1 MLTFFDVA
9 QVDEAY
15 LGEDSIKLPV
25 QVNGKVRGLIEVA
38 LDAEEERITSM
49 AKEEQNVA
57 RYLVGKTIKKKIYK
71 AGKILNFI
79 VG

>member
-1 MLTFFDVA
+1 M
-9 QVDEAY
+9 QVDEQY
-15 LGEDSIKLPV
+15 LGEESIKLPI

-38 LDAEEERITSM
+38 MDASEEAILAM

-57 RYLVGKTIKKKIYK
+57 RYLEGKGIKKVIYK
-71 AGKILNFI
+71 ERKILNFI